1 MLNFAQHY
9 HELYVAHDPIHDI
22 KLFLQQVHGD
32 FTMSKLSRIL
42 NYFPHPQA
50 RKAKRKLIL
59 WVVVF
64 FEVIQIVSQQ
74 SVQVGDSLS
83 HILVDIWSI

>member
-1 MLNFAQHY
+1 
-9 HELYVAHDPIHDI
+9 
-22 KLFLQQVHGD
+22 
-32 FTMSKLSRIL
+32 MSKLSRML
-42 NYFPHPQA
+42 NCFPHPQA
-50 RKAKRKLIL
+50 RQAKRKLIL

-74 SVQVGDSLS
+74 SVQVGDSLC